1 MKNFISHKART
12 GLLFLLFG
20 LLAQSGWGQTTI
32 YSTNFGTTA
41 VTSSSTFVAGWT
53 SPNYQTG
60 GTDPKNMSISTSSA
74 SGTYSTPITASGGAN
89 LADGSSSPSS
99 GTATATLAGQVNTT
113 GYTTIELAFG
123 YRASSTSYTAT
134 VTLDWSPDGSTW
146 NSVSLGTLTRD
157 GSWRAI
163 NGSNWLSLPSGAE
176 NQSNLRFRFTFVR
189 ANTSGNFRIDDFTV
203 RGTATPSIAI
213 SNGTIAAGAPNN
225 GQTNVVL
232 QRYDMAVTTANATLT
247 GLTVTTAGT
256 YAAADLTNLK
266 CWYQSS
272 STFNSGTA
280 TLLSTNSSV
289 STAGSQVFP
298 SFTLQSITSGN
309 TGYIF
314 VTADIASGATN
325 GNTINIAS
333 NAFSNISFSSG
344 TKTGTDP
351 VAAGGVQT
359 ITVATPSIAVSA
371 NHPIVGTINQNSTNQ
386 NIASLAFAVSN
397 ANATLNSVSF
407 TTAGTYQT
415 SDLVASSFKLY
426 YTTTN
431 TFATTSPLGSAQ
443 AVVASGNTIT
453 FSGLSQSITS
463 GTTGYVWLS
472 VDVAYN
478 ANTSRNISVTSTAFS
493 NITFATGTL
502 TGTDPVGASNVQ
514 TFGNVTPSI
523 AIAQNGPT
531 ASNVNLSTTNAI
543 LYGLSFAVT
552 GNTTDFNSLTVTTGG
567 TYQTSDLVASSFK
580 LYYTTANSFSSTTQL
595 STSQAIV
602 TSGNTIT
609 FNGINQNILNGTTG
623 YLWLTVDISA
633 TAISNRTISI
643 TSTAF
648 SNITFAAGNKTGT
661 DPAIAGG
668 VRTITAA
675 PSMTELVVP
684 QFIGSK
690 TAASTNN
697 ARTPI
702 AICLQFDNLAASQTY
717 DIGLQL
723 ELNGAGVTSFGAGN
737 LWNGTA
743 FSNSTLTNAFTTNGS
758 GSSGPV
764 WFYIAPTG
772 NGTRFDAAQIH
783 NVRVKYVT
791 AGGLLPTAPNFI
803 GTKNITALDIANSAR
818 TEGTTDDGAFI
829 TGTLPTQT
837 SGKFVLLYTNETG
850 TGDPIYSY
858 QAIASTATNAT
869 QSELPTAINNIF
881 LQSGT
886 SNGQFAG
893 VVPIGANNANGIRRI
908 EVRNADNTVFAAYS
922 TSDGK
927 WGSLADFTTLTRRIV
942 GTIDY
947 TNVNNL
953 TLNGSITLAVATSV
967 FGLVTVQNSATLTTG
982 GFLTLKS
989 NVSGTASIGSLAAGT
1004 ISGSVTVERYI
1015 PAKRAWR
1022 ALTAPL
1028 KGSANNSIFYNWQN
1042 NGSVT
1047 SGIGVELWGPGGTGS
1062 AGNNTSTS
1070 GLANGPGAS
1079 IKQYGN
1085 GWSDVTDSKTTSLF
1099 TNDGNNAYM
1108 VFVTGGYGSGNISSG
1123 FADTTLKSTG
1133 QLITGPV
1140 SYTGLSSTYHTLIG
1154 NPYASPIHP
1163 SSIVSGATN
1172 LFTNVWVWDPA
1183 LSTNGGYVNYDGSL
1197 GAGTYSSSGG
1207 SYTNSTIAIQSGQA
1221 FFVRAASGTG
1231 SLTLTESM
1239 KSSSVSNTFRN
1250 SNSTM
1255 ASIFRVGF
1263 LKQTTTDWMPLDG
1276 CIAGFYEGAN
1286 AAADDAD
1293 GKKMINTGENIGF
1306 VRNAVN
1312 LSSEHYP
1319 LVTNQDILN
1328 LKIWNTQQARYK
1340 LKLNTEE
1347 FTMVGVEAYLQDLY
1361 TGTTQPL
1368 NLDGSVQ
1375 EYEFDVDPTV
1385 SASSGN
1391 RFRIVFTNTALAVT
1405 HPEQGQLSI
1414 YPNPATGGKVT
1425 VSLPTGNFEGCS
1437 YELINVLGQVVRQDQ
1452 IENGTTS
1459 QVSIPIT
1466 GLPNS
1471 WYVLRITKDNS
1482 VLFQGKLIIKN

>member
-1 MKNFISHKART
+1 MKNILPFNFLMHLASNKPET
-12 GLLFLLFG
+12 KTKPFKYLSLLVMLIMLG
-20 LLAQSGWGQTTI
+20 VNGVMGQTTI
-32 YSTNFGTTA
+32 YSTNFGTTT

-60 GTDPKNMSISTSSA
+60 GTNPKNMSISTSSV
-74 SGTYSTPITASGGAN
+74 SDTYSTPITASGGAN

-123 YRASSTSYTAT
+123 YRATASYSAT

-213 SNGTIAAGAPNN
+213 SNGTIAAGTPNN

-256 YAAADLTNLK
+256 YAAADLSNLK

-280 TLLSTNSSV
+280 TLLSTKTTSLSS
-289 STAGSQVFP
+289 GSQVFP
-298 SFTLQSITSGN
+298 SFTSQAITSGS

-325 GNTINIAS
+325 GNTINIGTT
-333 NAFSNISFSSG
+333 AFSNITFSSG

-351 VAAGGVQT
+351 VPAGGAQT

-580 LYYTTANSFSSTTQL
+580 LYYTTTNSFSSATQL

-602 TSGNTIT
+602 TSGNNVV
-609 FNGINQNILNGTTG
+609 FSGINQNILIGTTG
-623 YLWLTVDISA
+623 YLWVTVDIDA
-633 TAISNRTISI
+633 AAVAARTINI
-643 TSTAF
+643 TSTTF
-648 SNITFAAGNKTGT
+648 TNITFAAGNKTGT
-661 DPAIAGG
+661 DPASAGG
-668 VRTITAA
+668 TRTITAA

-690 TAASTNN
+690 TAAGTNN

-737 LWNGTA
+737 LWNGTE

-791 AGGLLPTAPNFI
+791 AGGSLTDAPNFI
-803 GTKNITALDIANSAR
+803 GTKTITALDIASSAR
-818 TEGTTDDGAFI
+818 TLGTTDDGAFI

-858 QAIASTATNAT
+858 QAIASTAFNATT

-881 LQSGT
+881 LRSGT

-927 WGSLADFTTLTRRIV
+927 WGSSADFTTLTRRSV

-953 TLNGSITLAVATSV
+953 SLNGSITLAVATSV

-982 GFLTLKS
+982 DNLTLKS
-989 NVSGTASIGSLAAGT
+989 NASGTASIGSLASGT
-1004 ISGSVTVERYI
+1004 ITGNVTVERYL
-1015 PAKRAWR
+1015 PARRAWR
-1022 ALTAPL
+1022 LLTAPL
-1028 KGSANNSIFYNWQN
+1028 KGNTNNSIYANWQGVNDEGVLLWHPNGNGTNGLSVGPQANIWSYSNGWNAVSNTNSSLLFSTRN
-1042 NGSVT
+1042 NAFLVYAT
-1047 SGIGVELWGPGGTGS
+1047 GPSNSTNIAS
-1062 AGNNTSTS
+1062 NT
-1070 GLANGPGAS
+1070 AAS
-1079 IKQYGN
+1079 I
-1085 GWSDVTDSKTTSLF
+1085 
-1099 TNDGNNAYM
+1099 
-1108 VFVTGGYGSGNISSG
+1108 
-1123 FADTTLKSTG
+1123 TTLRPKG
-1133 QLITGPV
+1133 ELITGTV
-1140 SYTGLSSTYHTLIG
+1140 NYTGLTADQFHLLG
-1154 NPYASPIHP
+1154 NPYASPIDLARLRTSNASYTFYLLDP
-1163 SSIVSGATN
+1163 SLGDANSR
-1172 LFTNVWVWDPA
+1172 
-1183 LSTNGGYVNYDGSL
+1183 GGYYTYNGSWAPNIPSNEL
-1197 GAGTYSSSGG
+1197 
-1207 SYTNSTIAIQSGQA
+1207 IQSGQG
-1221 FFVRAASGTG
+1221 FFVKSASATTFDVLESHKDSGNSNIWFDRTSADTSVDKIRVLLYKQDNSAWYLADGILAVNSASGNHEVDAADADKMTNFNENLLFKNGASNLAIEYRGLPAAGTLQPLQLTG
-1231 SLTLTESM
+1231 TSAQGYELRIHTENYSNSNLTPYLENTQTGVLTEIP
-1239 KSSSVSNTFRN
+1239 T
-1250 SNSTM
+1250 
-1255 ASIFRVGF
+1255 
-1263 LKQTTTDWMPLDG
+1263 
-1276 CIAGFYEGAN
+1276 
-1286 AAADDAD
+1286 
-1293 GKKMINTGENIGF
+1293 
-1306 VRNAVN
+1306 
-1312 LSSEHYP
+1312 
-1319 LVTNQDILN
+1319 
-1328 LKIWNTQQARYK
+1328 
-1340 LKLNTEE
+1340 
-1347 FTMVGVEAYLQDLY
+1347 
-1361 TGTTQPL
+1361 
-1368 NLDGSVQ
+1368 DGSEVIVP
-1375 EYEFDVDPTV
+1375 FTGIAAT
-1385 SASSGN
+1385 SAAPDS
-1391 RFRIVFTNTALAVT
+1391 RFRIVYQS
-1405 HPEQGQLSI
+1405 PLSADDLNSLVVGV
-1414 YPNPATGGKVT
+1414 YPNPVHESLFT
-1425 VSLPTGNFEGCS
+1425 VELANTNAPARYSLTN
-1437 YELINVLGQVVRQDQ
+1437 LLGQVVQEGSLVSLTNAIPVHDLSEGVYLLQVNQEGKRF
-1452 IENGTTS
+1452 TT
-1459 QVSIPIT
+1459 
-1466 GLPNS
+1466 
-1471 WYVLRITKDNS
+1471 
-1482 VLFQGKLIIKN
+1482 KLMIK